1 MLSKLIYMANV
12 QNFNPDKPQE
22 HRTFIT
28 FDSAANTLHGICK
41 QAGNK
46 HST

>member
-12 QNFNPDKPQE
+12 QNVNPDKPQE
-22 HRTFIT
+22 PRTFIT
-28 FDSAANTLHGICK
+28 SDSAANTLHGICK